1 MSAAECKSGSLG
13 LYWNTERIIWS
24 NLCAVATNTTKVFSP
39 SFPSRIVPSQVAQVW
54 AQPATLSAEA
64 ANGQPSNSTSRQSQ
78 SLQVQDRFL
87 PTYKQKPRRLTFT
100 TTSVFHY
107 QVTCSWRAPRPGT
120 TLWLTSVFP
129 LFSRSSHQ
137 QQARREGQAA
147 PPAAMCSNWRPNLP

>member
-1 MSAAECKSGSLG
+1 MSAVECKSGSLG
-13 LYWNTERIIWS
+13 LYCNTEQIFWS
-24 NLCAVATNTTKVFSP
+24 NLCAAATNNKIAFSP
-39 SFPSRIVPSQVAQVW
+39 SFPARIDPPQVAQVW

-64 ANGQPSNSTSRQSQ
+64 ANGQPSNSTCRQSLHFK
-78 SLQVQDRFL
+78 SMTDFLQL
-87 PTYKQKPRRLTFT
+87 KQKPRRLTFT

-137 QQARREGQAA
+137 QQARREGQPA